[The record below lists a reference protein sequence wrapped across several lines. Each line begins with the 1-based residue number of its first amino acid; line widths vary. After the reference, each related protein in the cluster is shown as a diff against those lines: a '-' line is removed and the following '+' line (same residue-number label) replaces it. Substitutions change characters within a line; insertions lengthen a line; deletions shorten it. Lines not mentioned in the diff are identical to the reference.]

1 MSRFDGATRGRFAT
15 RRIGFHSLL
24 HLCGIAALVGC
35 LTLGCTLSPV
45 VTVPQAETRHS
56 DACEQAAADYCEQ
69 VVKADEGDL
78 DACVAKYAFEC
89 ISGGS
94 K

>member
-1 MSRFDGATRGRFAT
+1 MSRLADSTRGRFAT
-15 RRIGFHSLL
+15 RGKAFRPLL
-24 HLCGIAALVGC
+24 YLCGGAVVAGC
-35 LTLGCTLSPV
+35 LALGCTLSPV
-45 VTVPQAETRHS
+45 VTVPQAETSHS
-56 DACEQAAADYCEQ
+56 DACEQAAEDYCEQ